1 MAPNSWIGWG
11 GSILNRRLAA
21 SDATITQRNVGS
33 ILKTCEHRYEPAGV
47 SASPLVLDGTAYYPT
62 WTGLLVALDYK
73 SCDVLWTSNIT
84 KMILDFAPR
93 TEVQVASGVNPVSRT
108 SPVTDGSRLYV
119 GTLAHALVLAIDRD
133 TGELISHVQIDDHPV
148 ALITQSPTWHDGQLL
163 VGTSSFEIITA
174 SHPGYSCCDHVGS
187 MNSVIIEKGA
197 LKLRWKTMMIVQPEG
212 LTGDLFSGASVWGSS
227 PVVDTARD
235 VVYIA
240 TGNTHSIPDETGA
253 CQLAQN
259 ETGIVFPD
267 PCLPPNVY
275 QESVLALDLAT
286 GDIKWAR
293 QLGVLDA
300 WNMACALLP
309 VGAECPPLPGLDSDF
324 GMGPTL
330 IPGDGAKTPDGKDL
344 IVIGQKNGNLYG
356 ISPETGEVLWLTEA
370 SPPGLEGGLSWGIA
384 ADDTAVYFTAI
395 NNARTPYIAVD
406 GQIIHNTAFGA
417 AALIDG
423 RIVWQTSS
431 PNDTVSM
438 MAPTVVN
445 DIVFTGTSGKTG
457 DNGFPQGT
465 GSLVALDKATGKIIR
480 EDKLEDFFHGG
491 IAVAQGYLMFGT
503 GYQSGLQPPV
513 AGSFQVWKTTSCIG

>member
-1 MAPNSWIGWG
+1 MTSNSWIGWG
-11 GSILNRRLAA
+11 GSIHNRRLAA

-33 ILKTCEHRYEPAGV
+33 ILKTCEYRYEPAGV
-47 SASPLVLDGTAYYPT
+47 SASPLVLNVTAYYPT

-93 TEVQVASGVNPVSRT
+93 TEVQVGSGVNPVSRT

-174 SHPGYSCCDHVGS
+174 THPGYSCCDHVGS
-187 MNSVIIEKGA
+187 MNSVIFEKGF

-212 LTGDLFSGASVWGSS
+212 LTGDPFSGASVWGSS
-227 PVVDTARD
+227 PVVDMARD

-253 CQLAQN
+253 CQLVQN

-267 PCLPPNVY
+267 PCLPPEVY

-300 WNMACALLP
+300 FNLACMLVP
-309 VGAECPPLPGLDSDF
+309 VGAECPPVPGLDSDF

-330 IPGDGAKTPDGKDL
+330 ITGDGAKTPDGKDL

-356 ISPETGEVLWLTEA
+356 ISPETGQVLWLTEA

-395 NNARTPYIAVD
+395 NNARTPYTAAD
-406 GQIIHNTAFGA
+406 GQIIHNSAFGA

-423 RIVWQTSS
+423 KIMWQ
-431 PNDTVSM
+431 
-438 MAPTVVN
+438 
-445 DIVFTGTSGKTG
+445 
-457 DNGFPQGT
+457 
-465 GSLVALDKATGKIIR
+465 DKATGGILR

-503 GYQSGLQPPV
+503 GYWSGLQPPF
-513 AGSFQVWKTTSCIG
+513 AGSFQVWKATSCGK